1 MSLKKLDNYKIFILS
16 LLIFVIFFT
25 ILELLSFIILSK
37 LSLIKK
43 EYYPLIKESKISTN
57 EFEQHLKNI
66 KKANRK
72 YYDIREYHPQ
82 LIYIYRPNL
91 DYDTFKTNSLG
102 IMDEEINHKK
112 EKILLI
118 GSSVVN
124 GGLRQGYVENIDAH
138 LENILNNE
146 NKNFQVLNAGIGGYT
161 SFQEKNFLEIY
172 KKKIKPDHVIYMS
185 SANDVDSKYRI
196 TNKYDKNIVRFYDN
210 FHSLNLRFQID
221 NLLKLKS
228 SAIVSTKTYIPYFIK
243 SLNMYKLYIRLMS
256 YSVNSEAEYIKTN
269 LEKKDYEII
278 KSIVDEYILN
288 VEKMAKIIENDKTIK
303 TFTVGIQPNI
313 FTKKIKTKNE
323 KIAENIILNYMGY
336 NYRNYYIFSQKL
348 MLQELK
354 KIQLNYQKLRIINTH
369 SIFDNNKIDVFR
381 DNVHFFDYSN
391 EEIAYFLSKNF
402 N

>member
-1 MSLKKLDNYKIFILS
+1 
-16 LLIFVIFFT
+16 
-25 ILELLSFIILSK
+25 
-37 LSLIKK
+37 
-43 EYYPLIKESKISTN
+43 
-57 EFEQHLKNI
+57 
-66 KKANRK
+66 
-72 YYDIREYHPQ
+72 
-82 LIYIYRPNL
+82 
-91 DYDTFKTNSLG
+91 
-102 IMDEEINHKK
+102 
-112 EKILLI
+112 
-118 GSSVVN
+118 
-124 GGLRQGYVENIDAH
+124 
-138 LENILNNE
+138 
-146 NKNFQVLNAGIGGYT
+146 
-161 SFQEKNFLEIY
+161 
-172 KKKIKPDHVIYMS
+172 
-185 SANDVDSKYRI
+185 
-196 TNKYDKNIVRFYDN
+196 
-210 FHSLNLRFQID
+210 
-221 NLLKLKS
+221 
-228 SAIVSTKTYIPYFIK
+228 
-243 SLNMYKLYIRLMS
+243 MYKLYIRLMS
-256 YSVNSEAEYIKTN
+256 YGVNSEAEYIKTN